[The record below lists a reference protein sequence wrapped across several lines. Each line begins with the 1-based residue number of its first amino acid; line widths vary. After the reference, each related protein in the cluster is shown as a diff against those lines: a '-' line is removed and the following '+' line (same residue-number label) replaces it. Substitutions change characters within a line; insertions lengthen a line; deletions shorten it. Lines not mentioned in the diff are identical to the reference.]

1 VRTIVSAP
9 RDPPVIINC
18 SQWINVSS
26 DPGLMITWR
35 IPHAEYFSG
44 PKKTAN
50 ILYRCPRGSGNV
62 TLNDAYAHSTV
73 LTAVEPSDSCH
84 VWMKL
89 CNEPGL
95 CSSISNMCLS
105 TPSIF
110 KGNSS
115 SGPTNSKNS
124 VTKTVLMSVAGAAV
138 GVILVIVI
146 FMCYK
151 RRRENGT
158 PRTPLRNFMVMPP
171 VMHGY
176 DEIEEPRENNNCYDV
191 ITV

>member
-1 VRTIVSAP
+1 MRCYSIDNRLFHSGIMANIRWLHTEPIKSLGIYRRMLHFLSAHKILIKCRLHFSLP
-9 RDPPVIINC
+9 
-18 SQWINVSS
+18 SQ
-26 DPGLMITWR
+26 

-62 TLNDAYAHSTV
+62 TLNDAYARSTV

-110 KGNSS
+110 KG
-115 SGPTNSKNS
+115 
-124 VTKTVLMSVAGAAV
+124 V
-138 GVILVIVI
+138 
-146 FMCYK
+146 
-151 RRRENGT
+151 
-158 PRTPLRNFMVMPP
+158 
-171 VMHGY
+171 
-176 DEIEEPRENNNCYDV
+176 
-191 ITV
+191 